1 MYFFLK
7 FLSFLRKLD
16 LLKFLIII
24 LLLLSALSS
33 GSETALTAVSKQR
46 AFRQRDKGAKNAN
59 FILKIK
65 DFKDEFIT
73 GILLANNLFNI
84 LATALMTELL
94 VSEFG
99 GLGVTVAT
107 IFMTLMIVI
116 FSEVTPKIFAINKP
130 MTFALRV
137 SKFFYF
143 YTKLIKPIVNLINKI
158 SNKII
163 KIIGLNLN
171 ADQSKIIEEEFEGA
185 VQLQKQYSKDGEY
198 EADYMSNILEL
209 KKLKVDELMTHRN
222 EILYINLDDPYKQN
236 LKIISTS
243 AYTRIPVIK
252 GNFNN
257 LIGIFDIR
265 DLLKD
270 SSMEES
276 NESIERNTSQPVYI
290 PQNKLAMKQ
299 LIDFKSSREHMV
311 LIVDEYGEIQG
322 LITLEDI
329 IEEIIGEIFDET
341 DTDETYLEKID
352 DSNYLFNGN
361 ASLREINR
369 SLDISLPDQFVT
381 LSGLIHDLAKEIPKV
396 GKVFYAGDI
405 KLQIISRYINKI
417 NKVKLSI

>member
-1 MYFFLK
+1 MTLIVIIK
-7 FLSFLRKLD
+7 ILA
-16 LLKFLIII
+16 III

-46 AFRQRDKGAKNAN
+46 AFRQRDKGVKNAN

-163 KIIGLNLN
+163 RIIGLNLN

-361 ASLREINR
+361 ASVREINR
-369 SLDISLPDQFVT
+369 SLDINLPDQFVT

-396 GKVFYAGDI
+396 GKVFYVGDI
-405 KLQIISRYINKI
+405 KLQIISRSINKI

>member
-1 MYFFLK
+1 MTLIVIIK
-7 FLSFLRKLD
+7 ILA
-16 LLKFLIII
+16 III

-243 AYTRIPVIK
+243 AYTRIPVIR

-361 ASLREINR
+361 ASVREINR
-369 SLDISLPDQFVT
+369 SLDINLPDQFVT

-396 GKVFYAGDI
+396 GKVFYVGDI
-405 KLQIISRYINKI
+405 KLQIISRSINKI

>member
-1 MYFFLK
+1 MTLIVIIK
-7 FLSFLRKLD
+7 ILA
-16 LLKFLIII
+16 III

-341 DTDETYLEKID
+341 DTDETYLEKIN

-361 ASLREINR
+361 ASVREINR
-369 SLDISLPDQFVT
+369 SLDINLPDQFVT
-381 LSGLIHDLAKEIPKV
+381 LSGLIHNLAKEIPKV
-396 GKVFYAGDI
+396 GKVFYVGDI
-405 KLQIISRYINKI
+405 KLQIISRSINKI
-417 NKVKLSI
+417 NKTNSKSD

>member
-1 MYFFLK
+1 MTLIVIIK
-7 FLSFLRKLD
+7 ILA
-16 LLKFLIII
+16 III

-163 KIIGLNLN
+163 RIIGLNLN

-276 NESIERNTSQPVYI
+276 NESIERNTFQPVYI

-361 ASLREINR
+361 ASVREINR
-369 SLDISLPDQFVT
+369 SLDINLPDQFVT

-396 GKVFYAGDI
+396 GKVFYIGDI
-405 KLQIISRYINKI
+405 KLQIISRSINKI

>member
-1 MYFFLK
+1 MTLIVIIK
-7 FLSFLRKLD
+7 ILA
-16 LLKFLIII
+16 III

-143 YTKLIKPIVNLINKI
+143 YTKLINPIVNLINKI

-361 ASLREINR
+361 ASVREINR

-396 GKVFYAGDI
+396 GKVFYVGDI
-405 KLQIISRYINKI
+405 KLQIISRSINKI

>member
-1 MYFFLK
+1 MTLIVIIK
-7 FLSFLRKLD
+7 ILA
-16 LLKFLIII
+16 III
-24 LLLLSALSS
+24 LLSLSALSS

-46 AFRQRDKGAKNAN
+46 AHRQKDKGAKNAN

-65 DFKDEFIT
+65 EFKDEFIT

-94 VSEFG
+94 VTEFG
-99 GLGVTVAT
+99 GLGVSVAT

-130 MTFALRV
+130 MTFALKV

-143 YTKLIKPIVNLINKI
+143 YTKLIKPIVNLINKV

-163 KIIGLNLN
+163 KLIGLNLN
-171 ADQSKIIEEEFEGA
+171 SDQSKIIEEEFEGA

-222 EILYINLDDPYKQN
+222 EILFINLDDPYKQN
-236 LKIISTS
+236 FKVISSSTF
-243 AYTRIPVIK
+243 TRIPVIK

-257 LIGIFDIR
+257 LIGIIDIR
-265 DLLKD
+265 DLLKG
-270 SSMEES
+270 SSLEES
-276 NESIERNTSQPVYI
+276 NVSIERNTFQPVFI

-299 LIDFKSSREHMV
+299 LIDFKSSREHMA

-352 DSNYLFNGN
+352 SNNYLFNGN
-361 ASLREINR
+361 ASVREINR
-369 SLDISLPDQFVT
+369 SLDINLPDQFVT

-396 GKVFYAGDI
+396 GKVFYIEDV
-405 KLQIISRYINKI
+405 KLQIISRSINKI

>member
-1 MYFFLK
+1 MTLIVIIK
-7 FLSFLRKLD
+7 ILA
-16 LLKFLIII
+16 III

-222 EILYINLDDPYKQN
+222 EILYINLEDPYKQN

-322 LITLEDI
+322 LIALEDI

-361 ASLREINR
+361 ASVREINR
-369 SLDISLPDQFVT
+369 GLDISLPDQFVT

-396 GKVFYAGDI
+396 GKVFYVEDI
-405 KLQIISRYINKI
+405 KLQIISRSINKI

>member
-1 MYFFLK
+1 MTLIVIIK
-7 FLSFLRKLD
+7 ILA
-16 LLKFLIII
+16 III

-276 NESIERNTSQPVYI
+276 NESIERNTSQPVNI

-361 ASLREINR
+361 ASVREINR
-369 SLDISLPDQFVT
+369 SLDINLPDQFVT

-396 GKVFYAGDI
+396 GKVFYVGDI
-405 KLQIISRYINKI
+405 KLQIISRSINKI

>member
-1 MYFFLK
+1 MTLIVIIK
-7 FLSFLRKLD
+7 ILA
-16 LLKFLIII
+16 III

-163 KIIGLNLN
+163 KIVGLNLN

-276 NESIERNTSQPVYI
+276 NESIERNTTQPVYI

-361 ASLREINR
+361 ASVREINR
-369 SLDISLPDQFVT
+369 SLEINLPDQFVT

-396 GKVFYAGDI
+396 GKIFYVEDI
-405 KLQIISRYINKI
+405 KLQIISRSINKI

>member
-1 MYFFLK
+1 MTLIVIIK
-7 FLSFLRKLD
+7 ILA
-16 LLKFLIII
+16 III

-329 IEEIIGEIFDET
+329 IGEIIGEIFDET

-361 ASLREINR
+361 ASVREINR
-369 SLDISLPDQFVT
+369 SLDVNLPDQFVT

-396 GKVFYAGDI
+396 GKVFYVGDI
-405 KLQIISRYINKI
+405 KLQIISRSINKI

>member
-1 MYFFLK
+1 MTLIVIIK
-7 FLSFLRKLD
+7 ILA
-16 LLKFLIII
+16 III

-222 EILYINLDDPYKQN
+222 EILYINLEDPYKQN

-361 ASLREINR
+361 ASVREINR

-396 GKVFYAGDI
+396 GKVFYVGDI
-405 KLQIISRYINKI
+405 KLQIISRSINKI

>member
-1 MYFFLK
+1 MTLVVIIK
-7 FLSFLRKLD
+7 ILA
-16 LLKFLIII
+16 III

-163 KIIGLNLN
+163 RIIGLNLN

-361 ASLREINR
+361 ASVREINR
-369 SLDISLPDQFVT
+369 SLDINLPDQFVT

-396 GKVFYAGDI
+396 GKVFYVGDI
-405 KLQIISRYINKI
+405 KLQIISRSINKI

>member
-1 MYFFLK
+1 MTLIVITK
-7 FLSFLRKLD
+7 ILA
-16 LLKFLIII
+16 III

-270 SSMEES
+270 SSMQES

-341 DTDETYLEKID
+341 DTDESYLEKVD

-361 ASLREINR
+361 ASVREINR
-369 SLDISLPDQFVT
+369 SLDINLPDQFVT

-396 GKVFYAGDI
+396 GKVFYVGDI
-405 KLQIISRYINKI
+405 KLQIISRSINKI

>member
-1 MYFFLK
+1 MTLIVIIK
-7 FLSFLRKLD
+7 ILA
-16 LLKFLIII
+16 III

-163 KIIGLNLN
+163 RIIGLNLN

-257 LIGIFDIR
+257 LVGIFDIR

-361 ASLREINR
+361 ASVREINR

-396 GKVFYAGDI
+396 GKVFYVGDI
-405 KLQIISRYINKI
+405 KLQIISRSINKI

>member
-1 MYFFLK
+1 MTLIVIIK
-7 FLSFLRKLD
+7 ILA
-16 LLKFLIII
+16 III

-163 KIIGLNLN
+163 KIIGLNLI

-361 ASLREINR
+361 ASVREINR
-369 SLDISLPDQFVT
+369 SLDINLPDQFVT

-396 GKVFYAGDI
+396 GKVFYVEDI
-405 KLQIISRYINKI
+405 KLQIISRSINKI

>member
-1 MYFFLK
+1 MTLIVIIK
-7 FLSFLRKLD
+7 ILA
-16 LLKFLIII
+16 III

-163 KIIGLNLN
+163 RIIGLNLN

-270 SSMEES
+270 SNMEES

-361 ASLREINR
+361 ASVREINR
-369 SLDISLPDQFVT
+369 SLDINLPDQFVT

-396 GKVFYAGDI
+396 GKVFYVGDI
-405 KLQIISRYINKI
+405 KLQIISRSINKI
-417 NKVKLSI
+417 NKVKLSV

>member
-1 MYFFLK
+1 MTLIVITK
-7 FLSFLRKLD
+7 ILA
-16 LLKFLIII
+16 III

-163 KIIGLNLN
+163 RIIGLNLN

-243 AYTRIPVIK
+243 AYTRIPVIN

-361 ASLREINR
+361 ASVREINR
-369 SLDISLPDQFVT
+369 SLDINLPDQFVT

-396 GKVFYAGDI
+396 GKVFYIGDI
-405 KLQIISRYINKI
+405 KLQIISRSINKI